1 MSFFLRVGFLSL
13 AAIKNVKKSQR
24 SPESPAGK
32 QKEES
37 GLRPQMTFAIGLCY
51 MYHGVSSMNIF
62 QIACLALLLLPPAP
76 LAADADPPA
85 MRSARERMVAGQI
98 QSRGISDA
106 AVLNAMRSV
115 PRHYFVPEDIAA
127 SAYADHPLPIGEGQ
141 TISQPYIVA
150 LMTELIHLKPTDRVL
165 EIGTGSG
172 YQAAVLS
179 LLTDQVYTIEIKQK
193 LFENSSNILKK
204 YHFNNVTSRHG
215 DGYFGW
221 PEAAPFDAVMITAA
235 VDHIPPPLIAQ
246 LKDGGRLVLPLGSP
260 FGYQNLVLVTK
271 REGEISLR
279 NIIGVL
285 FVPLTGHAVDKR

>member
-1 MSFFLRVGFLSL
+1 MKIT
-13 AAIKNVKKSQR
+13 A
-24 SPESPAGK
+24 
-32 QKEES
+32 
-37 GLRPQMTFAIGLCY
+37 
-51 MYHGVSSMNIF
+51 
-62 QIACLALLLLPPAP
+62 IACVVILLCP
-76 LAADADPPA
+76 LAAFAAGTDTPA
-85 MRSARERMVAGQI
+85 TRKARERMVDEQI
-98 QSRGISDA
+98 QARGIA
-106 AVLNAMRSV
+106 NPAVLGAMRSV
-115 PRHYFVPEDIAA
+115 PRHFFVPEDVAS

-150 LMTELIHLKPTDRVL
+150 LMTEVLNLKKGDRVL

-179 LLTDQVYTIEIKQK
+179 AVGADVRTIEIKPK
-193 LFENSSNILKK
+193 LYETSYNTLIING
-204 YHFNNVTSRHG
+204 YNNVACRLD

-221 PEAAPFDAVMITAA
+221 LEASPFDAIMVTAA

-271 REGEISLR
+271 RGEEVVLR

-285 FVPLTGHAVDKR
+285 FVPLTGRAMDKR